1 MERARKPVILFV
13 HGYCIS
19 LGAEERPIRRE
30 ELGTHY
36 RTILRDPV
44 SRRRAHPF

>member
-19 LGAEERPIRRE
+19 LEAGERAIRRE
-30 ELGTHY
+30 ELGAHY
-36 RTILRDPV
+36 RALLRDPV
-44 SRRRAHPF
+44 SRRRAHPY